1 MGVRKRRGMKK
12 GRGRSRGGTRKGRGE
27 RWEKDEGPRG
37 GGRCNEEKMGGGG
50 AQRGGCE
57 RWDMWKT

>member
-50 AQRGGCE
+50 TKR
-57 RWDMWKT
+57 RV